1 MNDSRMKQIITIFCW
16 SMLTWSGVGYAQPAY
31 QLTDSTPV
39 IFSDKNQV
47 MVWEAANAE
56 QDIHEILNHAAEF
69 KPASEFKISPTAT
82 YWARQKLVNQTE
94 HEKVLRISP
103 SGWTHLQSHVIR
115 SNQIDKLK
123 PSGTNSPFNVLASI
137 NPYTTSVRLDL
148 SQYAVF
154 QIKSGEEVEIYTQL
168 KSHSSTPAKSFSLS
182 LYDHAAYLELRRLGV
197 YFEGGML
204 GVLFAL
210 AVFGWYSFIQNRD
223 KTSLSYGIWLS
234 VGVIQCLL
242 LPIHDGQRA
251 TEFFLFL
258 ENQKIG
264 WQNLGQALYS
274 AISYAQTVLYV
285 VFARN
290 FLDVKHHFPV
300 FYKVSNWWIVWEVI
314 HLTALLTQQHGLNQQ
329 VFWMP
334 VLIPIVSIL
343 LSIYVCAFI
352 RWRNGLTVAKFFM
365 MAMLPY
371 LFFRVSFMLGIVGFQ
386 SPFSFLPQEGFSL
399 FFQNTNTNQAFGVC
413 CEALIM
419 ALAVISRTRWLQN
432 ELASNIQQQKD
443 LLDNQNKV
451 LEMTVQER
459 TVELRE
465 QHKELDQAHQL
476 VLSSVNYASRLQRG
490 QLPRPVRLEGRF
502 KSFAS
507 IWEPRD
513 TIGGDLYWVS
523 SSQHAEP
530 FILAV
535 ADCTGHGVP
544 GAMLSLLVSNS
555 LERIYANDTLEDPA
569 SALKSLD
576 HYVRTGL
583 NQDRADAESDDGCD
597 AAILKIDRRLQR
609 IEYAGAKI
617 DLFHVQDQ
625 VVHRYGA
632 KRISLGY
639 KDGLDAAHLPQTQL
653 ITYQSG
659 DVFAIVTDGLTDQ
672 VGGAQPS
679 GKPVSFGYRRLER
692 ILLENADKEAD
703 TIAQQIKQGFEN
715 WQASHQRRDDV
726 TAIVFKL

>member
-1 MNDSRMKQIITIFCW
+1 MNNYKNFFFLWLGLWCLCSHSF
-16 SMLTWSGVGYAQPAY
+16 AQ
-31 QLTDSTPV
+31 TPFLV
-39 IFSDKNQV
+39 TEKTPIEFSDKQALVFVDADNQ
-47 MVWEAANAE
+47 ATL
-56 QDIHEILNHAAEF
+56 QEILGKLDQF
-69 KPASEFKISPTAT
+69 KHISKQEAFNPGVT
-82 YWARQKLVNQTE
+82 YWIYQKFQSQLPTDREIRVDAT
-94 HEKVLRISP
+94 
-103 SGWTHLQSHVIR
+103 GWKELQSFVIDAQG
-115 SNQIDKLK
+115 QIE
-123 PSGTNSPFNVLASI
+123 VLQPTGFLPPH
-137 NPYTTSVRLDL
+137 NPYVTRSPQATPINQFKTQFPIFTLKR
-148 SQYAVF
+148 
-154 QIKSGEEVEIYTQL
+154 GEEISVLTRAQFQPIF
-168 KSHSSTPAKSFSLS
+168 PAKSFSIHFTDQITYSEFRRYS
-182 LYDHAAYLELRRLGV
+182 LYMEGILLGILLALTVFAVFNAVQTKDRTNFFYALWITVAFLSVACVGVIDGNRL
-197 YFEGGML
+197 FEFFFNIEGLKAFNKDSYGFTISL
-204 GVLFAL
+204 VFLFSQAISYVLFARQYLGIKEHFPKVYLLSNLWVAFALFFAFLSLTGAFYDSHPVFAAPTIAL
-210 AVFGWYSFIQNRD
+210 AYSF
-223 KTSLSYGIWLS
+223 S
-234 VGVIQCLL
+234 VAV
-242 LPIHDGQRA
+242 
-251 TEFFLFL
+251 
-258 ENQKIG
+258 
-264 WQNLGQALYS
+264 
-274 AISYAQTVLYV
+274 
-285 VFARN
+285 
-290 FLDVKHHFPV
+290 
-300 FYKVSNWWIVWEVI
+300 
-314 HLTALLTQQHGLNQQ
+314 
-329 VFWMP
+329 
-334 VLIPIVSIL
+334 IL
-343 LSIYVCAFI
+343 LSLFVCSYL
-352 RWRNGLTVAKFFM
+352 RYRNGFGFAIFFTY
-365 MAMLPY
+365 AVIPY
-371 LFFRVSFMLGIVGFQ
+371 LVFRLSFLFGVIGVP
-386 SPFSFLPQEGFSL
+386 SPFSYLPENAFGYFL
-399 FFQNTNTNQAFGVC
+399 QNPWTNQAFGIC
-413 CEALIM
+413 LEALIM
-419 ALAVISRTRWLQN
+419 ALAVINRARWLQN
-432 ELASNIQQQKD
+432 ELTVSARKQTELIEQQ
-443 LLDNQNKV
+443 NTR
-451 LEMTVQER
+451 LEAMVQER
-459 TVELRE
+459 TEELSAK
-465 QHKELDQAHQL
+465 HDL
-476 VLSSVNYASRLQRG
+476 VVSSVNYASRLQRG

-726 TAIVFKL
+726 TVLVFKL